1 MPVWCFELFPNFKT
15 FSKNQTT
22 IGRLIGKEKVKS
34 VQQIL
39 FIYGELFSNF
49 KTLPKSKSSQLKWI
63 QMHSLLEL
71 NNIQLLYPF
80 IC

>member
-1 MPVWCFELFPNFKT
+1 MGEFCENVWCLELFPNFKT

-34 VQQIL
+34 LRQIL

-49 KTLPKSKSSQLKWI
+49 KTLSKSKSKV
-63 QMHSLLEL
+63 
-71 NNIQLLYPF
+71 N
-80 IC
+80 